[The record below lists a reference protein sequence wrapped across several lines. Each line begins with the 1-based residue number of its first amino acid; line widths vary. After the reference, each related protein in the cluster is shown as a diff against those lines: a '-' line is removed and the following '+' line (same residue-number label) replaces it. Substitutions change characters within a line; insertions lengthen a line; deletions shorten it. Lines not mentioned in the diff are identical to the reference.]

1 MSKPVVFYSSFC
13 SFSEKFIII
22 IDKLKIDYI
31 PICIDIKNGKRPEI
45 VKKLKLKEV
54 PSVMVDNKIISGKSA
69 FSWLK
74 SKASGK
80 NTPSQAKSQ
89 KTQNYIE
96 PWSSGDICGNSFVSN
111 TSSFLSI
118 GDTQNSK
125 IFTIDDD
132 EEAIRSKSGLNLMSD
147 SLNCQEEEK
156 MPSKS
161 FDKEMNRYMEARN
174 NI

>member
-74 SKASGK
+74 NKTSSK
-80 NTPSQAKSQ
+80 QVISQ
-89 KTQNYIE
+89 KAKNYIE

-156 MPSKS
+156 MPAKS
-161 FDKEMNRYMEARN
+161 FDKEMNRYMESRN